1 VNNNT
6 TRRLVYLSLLTAL
19 SIVLT
24 RLGSLH
30 IPIGGVEAIRIGFGG
45 LPIIFAGIF
54 FGPLAGGMVGA
65 VADLV
70 GYFINPMGPYMP
82 HFTLT
87 SALTGILPGLVIYY
101 IFKEKRTFLNLVVAI
116 AVGQIVTS
124 VILVPLFLYQL
135 FGIPFA
141 VNFLTRLIGQA
152 IHIPFYAYLITVLQK
167 YDVIKVKYEML
178 S

>member
-1 VNNNT
+1 MNNNT
-6 TRRLVYLSLLTAL
+6 TRRLVYLSLLTAI

-45 LPIIFAGIF
+45 LPIIFAGIY

-124 VILVPLFLYQL
+124 VLLVPLFLYQL
-135 FGIPFA
+135 FGIPFT